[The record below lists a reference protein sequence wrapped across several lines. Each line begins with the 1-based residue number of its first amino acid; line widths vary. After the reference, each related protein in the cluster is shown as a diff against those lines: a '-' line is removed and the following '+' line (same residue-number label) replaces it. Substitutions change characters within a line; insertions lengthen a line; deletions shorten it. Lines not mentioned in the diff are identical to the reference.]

1 MLFKEQRKRSTKTM
15 KNLYI
20 VIFVFICTVI
30 VLSGCTN
37 TKSNNN
43 NNDRMASG
51 PKVIFP
57 KSSKRL
63 LRNNRLTT
71 KSSSVASSSIMKTT
85 TSAAAATPTT
95 KANIETT
102 HHKLRDSKAPKPL
115 VVKLKTKEDFLTFF
129 NGSAVKL

>member
-1 MLFKEQRKRSTKTM
+1 M

-43 NNDRMASG
+43 NNKNDRMTSG
-51 PKVIFP
+51 PKVVFP

-63 LRNNRLTT
+63 FRNNRLTT
-71 KSSSVASSSIMKTT
+71 KSSVVGASSAPSTIKSVTTEASTKT
-85 TSAAAATPTT
+85 S
-95 KANIETT
+95 IETT
-102 HHKLRDSKAPKPL
+102 PQRTRDSSALKPM
-115 VVKLKTKEDFLTFF
+115 VVKLKTKEDLLAFF
-129 NGSAVKL
+129 NGAVKL

>member
-1 MLFKEQRKRSTKTM
+1 M

-43 NNDRMASG
+43 NNKNDRMTSG
-51 PKVIFP
+51 PKVVFP

-63 LRNNRLTT
+63 FRNNRLTT
-71 KSSSVASSSIMKTT
+71 KSSVAGASSAAPSTIKSVTTEASIKTST
-85 TSAAAATPTT
+85 ETPPQRT
-95 KANIETT
+95 
-102 HHKLRDSKAPKPL
+102 RDSSALKPM
-115 VVKLKTKEDFLTFF
+115 VVKLKTKEDLLAFF
-129 NGSAVKL
+129 NGAVKL

>member
-1 MLFKEQRKRSTKTM
+1 M

-37 TKSNNN
+37 TKSNSN
-43 NNDRMASG
+43 NNDRMVSG

-63 LRNNRLTT
+63 FRNNRLTT
-71 KSSSVASSSIMKTT
+71 KSSAAASSTSTMRTT
-85 TSAAAATPTT
+85 TTAATTT
-95 KANIETT
+95 KANIETG
-102 HHKLRDSKAPKPL
+102 HQRLRDAKAPKPL
-115 VVKLKTKEDFLTFF
+115 VVKLKTKEDFLSFF
-129 NGSAVKL
+129 NGSVKL